1 MSSGAPGS
9 SVSDPQHAARL
20 LRALSSFRQEG
31 RFCDANLV
39 LDGQE
44 IPVQTNILA
53 AASPYV
59 RTKLNYNSPKDDGSV
74 YKIELEGIS
83 VDTMKE
89 ILDYIFSGQERLDDP
104 CVEYILQYDI
114 ASNVDPLEKKK
125 AYGLAMTS
133 SHIKLSEETI
143 QDVVQAADLLLLTD
157 LKKLCC
163 EFLEGCIAAENCIG
177 IRDFALHYC
186 LLHVHYLASEYLET
200 HFRDVSSTEEFLEL
214 SPQRL
219 KEVLSLEKLNVHM
232 KDVMSAVWV
241 TGLDSTYLREQMMNE
256 PLVREIVKEC
266 NNIPLTPPQQEEA
279 MLASFKPRG
288 YSECIVTI
296 GGEERV
302 SRKPSAAVRCMCP
315 LYDRHRQLWIELAPM
330 STPRINHSVL
340 SAEGFLFV
348 LGGQD
353 ENKTTLN
360 SGEKFDPDT
369 NTWSP
374 LPPMTEARHNF
385 GLVEID
391 GVLYV
396 LGGEDGEQ
404 VLTSMESYDIYNR
417 TWTKQPDLTM
427 IRKILRSS
435 KEPVLLPSLSS
446 IKEEQYC
453 GEESC
458 SLNPQRPLEEGS
470 CTDSGKPLAG
480 VLSDSFLSLEWV
492 SSFLLV
498 WPVKEEPAGAG
509 EEQNLRVQAFPIK
522 QKRQLTGVRFG
533 AVACGVASELY
544 VFGGVR
550 SREDNQTSE
559 MVTCKSEFYHD
570 EFKRWIYLSDQN
582 LCIPASSSFVYGAVP
597 IGASIYVIGDL
608 DTDVKRFFPECLAV
622 EFGSASRFQSGFE
635 AVDFPKLT
643 LPFDRYQLRL
653 RSRIPKKHRDVAPYE
668 TSLPVLP
675 SPHRMRSF
683 AHSQLQTLPPPT
695 SARVAP
701 LPPRPRPFSLT
712 VIHASSR
719 EER

>member
-59 RTKLNYNSPKDDGSV
+59 RTKLNYNSPKNDGSV
-74 YKIELEGIS
+74 FKIELEGIS
-83 VDTMKE
+83 VETMKE
-89 ILDYIFSGQERLDDP
+89 ILDYIFSGQ
-104 CVEYILQYDI
+104 
-114 ASNVDPLEKKK
+114 
-125 AYGLAMTS
+125 
-133 SHIKLSEETI
+133 IKLSEETI

-214 SPQRL
+214 NPQRL
-219 KEVLSLEKLNVHM
+219 KEVLSLEKLNVGDEKHIFEAVIRWISHDPELRKVHM

-241 TGLDSTYLREQMMNE
+241 AGLDSTYLREQMMNE

-279 MLASFKPRG
+279 LLASFKPRG
-288 YSECIVTI
+288 YSECIVTV

-330 STPRINHSVL
+330 STARINHSVL

-360 SGEKFDPDT
+360 SGEKYDPDA

-374 LPPMTEARHNF
+374 LSPMTEARHNF

-427 IRKILRSS
+427 IRKIGCYAAMKKKIYAMGGGSYGKLFESVECYDPRTQQWTAICPL
-435 KEPVLLPSLSS
+435 KE
-446 IKEEQYC
+446 
-453 GEESC
+453 
-458 SLNPQRPLEEGS
+458 R
-470 CTDSGKPLAG
+470 
-480 VLSDSFLSLEWV
+480 
-492 SSFLLV
+492 
-498 WPVKEEPAGAG
+498 
-509 EEQNLRVQAFPIK
+509 
-522 QKRQLTGVRFG
+522 RFG

-550 SREDNQTSE
+550 SRDDNQTSE

-608 DTDVKRFFPECLAV
+608 DTGTSYDYVREFRRSTGTWHPTKPLFPSYLRHTGCAALRIANC
-622 EFGSASRFQSGFE
+622 
-635 AVDFPKLT
+635 KLFR
-643 LPFDRYQLRL
+643 LQLQQGLLLSVRA
-653 RSRIPKKHRDVAPYE
+653 RV
-668 TSLPVLP
+668 P
-675 SPHRMRSF
+675 SP
-683 AHSQLQTLPPPT
+683 
-695 SARVAP
+695 
-701 LPPRPRPFSLT
+701 
-712 VIHASSR
+712 
-719 EER
+719 

>member
-1 MSSGAPGS
+1 
-9 SVSDPQHAARL
+9 
-20 LRALSSFRQEG
+20 
-31 RFCDANLV
+31 DANLV

-89 ILDYIFSGQERLDDP
+89 ILDYIFSGQ
-104 CVEYILQYDI
+104 
-114 ASNVDPLEKKK
+114 
-125 AYGLAMTS
+125 
-133 SHIKLSEETI
+133 IKLSEDTI

-214 SPQRL
+214 TPQRL
-219 KEVLSLEKLNVHM
+219 KEVLSLEKLNVGDEKHIFEAVIRWISHDPELRKVHM

-288 YSECIVTI
+288 YSECIVTV

-360 SGEKFDPDT
+360 SGEKYDPDT

-427 IRKILRSS
+427 IRKIGCYAAMKKKIYAMGGGSYGKLF
-435 KEPVLLPSLSS
+435 
-446 IKEEQYC
+446 
-453 GEESC
+453 ESVEC
-458 SLNPQRPLEEGS
+458 YDPRTQ
-470 CTDSGKPLAG
+470 
-480 VLSDSFLSLEWV
+480 
-492 SSFLLV
+492 
-498 WPVKEEPAGAG
+498 
-509 EEQNLRVQAFPIK
+509 Q
-522 QKRQLTGVRFG
+522 FG

-550 SREDNQTSE
+550 SRDDNQTSE

-608 DTDVKRFFPECLAV
+608 DTEQIFLPVDDGFLAFFI
-622 EFGSASRFQSGFE
+622 
-635 AVDFPKLT
+635 
-643 LPFDRYQLRL
+643 RYQLRL
-653 RSRIPKKHRDVAPYE
+653 RSGIPKKHRDVAPDE
-668 TSLPVLP
+668 TPLPILP
-675 SPHRMRSF
+675 PPHRMRRF
-683 AHSQLQTLPPPT
+683 AHRQLQTLPPPT
-695 SARVAP
+695 AAGAAP

-712 VIHASSR
+712 VPSRSSR
-719 EER
+719 DEEHPGKAHCTDIRFLLTEKPSVPQADILNRILGFGAAKPIKVQGYYNIEVCCKTLQMTAAYALLVCLNSESKIALDNNTTWAVLSLCYNRALLGNE